1 MRDCAAAGRAYES
14 VSCMNEIFSPEST
27 EAGSQTQRD
36 QRARLPN
43 GRFRS
48 TVKAPALVAV
58 GPSTTLNIGGVL
70 KDRYLIESRLG
81 GNRAVFKATDR
92 FQRDETKRRV
102 AIKIVQQSGTS
113 RPERLSSLHREF
125 HLTQSLCHDSII
137 KVHELD
143 EAGDIAFFT
152 MEFVQGRLL
161 SEVIKLY
168 APRHIPRPD
177 AWRILRD
184 LSAGLAHAHSRNAVH
199 GDLSPQNVLVTRAGS
214 VRILGFGASRPCN
227 DPREDI
233 YSLACLA
240 YELLTGTHPFKRGQA
255 DGTRTRRP
263 PVERPPG
270 LSRRQW
276 QTLRMG
282 LSPDRERRPVSASE
296 WFASLEADQASA
308 RSLLAGCNMMV
319 GHLSENKKPLPSWIV
334 VPIICI
340 LVTLSIL
347 SSIHGRP
354 PIIDPADDSSRP
366 VSADSSKH
374 ADYAVPND
382 VGARIAPAV
391 AAAAAP
397 AAAPTAADSA
407 AQSSTPSPPSKP
419 VMVGDERGDAD
430 LVSKPAGGIV
440 VPQRTYS
447 VPPRQDFAEIRIRR
461 SPGSAGDARFNWW
474 TEAASAQPG
483 TDFVPQEPVTRY
495 FASGARTASLFVKV
509 LPNDS
514 RKRPEV
520 FYVDVADL
528 SNGNDPPAI
537 ARVAVALPAAR

>member
-1 MRDCAAAGRAYES
+1 
-14 VSCMNEIFSPEST
+14 MNEIFPPEST
-27 EAGSQTQRD
+27 EAGSQTERH

-43 GRFRS
+43 GRFRP
-48 TVKAPALVAV
+48 TVKAPAFVAV
-58 GPSTTLNIGGVL
+58 GQSAVGQSTTLNIGSVL
-70 KDRYLIESRLG
+70 KDRYLLESRLG
-81 GNRAVFKATDR
+81 GNRTVFKATDR
-92 FQRDETKRRV
+92 FQRDEAKRRV
-102 AIKIVQQSGTS
+102 AIKIVQESGTS
-113 RPERLSSLHREF
+113 RPERLSSVRREF
-125 HLTQSLCHDSII
+125 HLAQSLCHDTIV
-137 KVHELD
+137 KVHELGQ
-143 EAGDIAFFT
+143 AGDIAFFT
-152 MEFVQGRLL
+152 MELVEGRLL

-199 GDLSPQNVLVTRAGS
+199 GDLSPQNVMVTRTGS
-214 VRILGFGASRPCN
+214 VRMLGFGASRPCN
-227 DPREDI
+227 DPCEDI

-240 YELLTGTHPFKRGQA
+240 YELLTGTHPFKRRQA
-255 DGTRTRRP
+255 DRARNRRP

-282 LSPDRERRPVSASE
+282 LSPDRERRSLSASE
-296 WFASLEADQASA
+296 WFASLEAGQAST
-308 RSLLAGCNMMV
+308 RSLLAGCNMVV
-319 GHLSENKKPLPSWIV
+319 GHLSENKKPPPSWIV

-354 PIIDPADDSSRP
+354 PVTDPADNSSRP
-366 VSADSSKH
+366 ISADSSKH
-374 ADYAVPND
+374 ANYAVPND
-382 VGARIAPAV
+382 VGARIVPAV
-391 AAAAAP
+391 AAE
-397 AAAPTAADSA
+397 AAAPTATDSA

-419 VMVGDERGDAD
+419 AVMVGAERGEAD
-430 LVSKPAGGIV
+430 LVSRAAGGIV
-440 VPQRTYS
+440 LPERTYS

-495 FASGARTASLFVKV
+495 FASGTRTASLFVKV

-528 SNGNDPPAI
+528 SNGNNPPPI

>member
-1 MRDCAAAGRAYES
+1 
-14 VSCMNEIFSPEST
+14 MNEIFSPEST

-58 GPSTTLNIGGVL
+58 GQSTTLNIGGVL

-81 GNRAVFKATDR
+81 GNRTVFKATDR
-92 FQRDETKRRV
+92 FQRDEAKRRV
-102 AIKIVQQSGTS
+102 AIKVIQESGTS
-113 RPERLSSLHREF
+113 RPERLSSLRREF
-125 HLTQSLCHDSII
+125 HLTQSLCHDTIV
-137 KVHELD
+137 KVHDLG
-143 EAGDIAFFT
+143 EAGSIAFFT
-152 MEFVQGRLL
+152 MEFVEGRLL

-199 GDLSPQNVLVTRAGS
+199 GDLSPQNVLVTRTGS
-214 VRILGFGASRPCN
+214 VRILGFGASRPCT

-255 DGTRTRRP
+255 DRTRNRRA

-282 LSPDRERRPVSASE
+282 LSPDRERRSVSASE
-296 WFASLEADQASA
+296 WFASLEADQAST

-354 PIIDPADDSSRP
+354 PITDPADDSSRP

-382 VGARIAPAV
+382 VGARIAPTV
-391 AAAAAP
+391 AAAAAL
-397 AAAPTAADSA
+397 AAAPTATDSA

-419 VMVGDERGDAD
+419 VVMVGAERDDAD
-430 LVSKPAGGIV
+430 LVSRPAGGIV
-440 VPQRTYS
+440 LPQRNYS

-495 FASGARTASLFVKV
+495 FASGTRTASLFVKV

-514 RKRPEV
+514 RKRPAV
-520 FYVDVADL
+520 FYLDVADL
-528 SNGNDPPAI
+528 SNGTNPPPI
-537 ARVAVALPAAR
+537 ARVAVALPVAR

>member
-1 MRDCAAAGRAYES
+1 
-14 VSCMNEIFSPEST
+14 MNEIITPEST

-48 TVKAPALVAV
+48 TVKASALAAV
-58 GPSTTLNIGGVL
+58 GQSTTLNIGGVL

-81 GNRAVFKATDR
+81 GSRTVFKATDR
-92 FQRDETKRRV
+92 FQRDEAKRRV
-102 AIKIVQQSGTS
+102 AIKVVQESGTS
-113 RPERLSSLHREF
+113 RPERLSSLRREF
-125 HLTQSLCHDSII
+125 HLTQSLCHDTIV
-137 KVHELD
+137 KVHELGQ
-143 EAGDIAFFT
+143 AGDVAFLT
-152 MEFVQGRLL
+152 MEFVEGRLL

-177 AWRILRD
+177 AWHILRD

-199 GDLSPQNVLVTRAGS
+199 GDLSPQNVMVTRTGS

-240 YELLTGTHPFKRGQA
+240 YELLTGSHPFKRGQA
-255 DGTRTRRP
+255 DRARNRRP

-270 LSRRQW
+270 LSQHQW

-282 LSPDRERRPVSASE
+282 LSPDRERRPLSASE
-296 WFASLEADQASA
+296 WFASLEAGQAST
-308 RSLLAGCNMMV
+308 RSLLAGCNMQV

-334 VPIICI
+334 VPIICT
-340 LVTLSIL
+340 LVALSIL

-354 PIIDPADDSSRP
+354 PITHPAVDSGRP
-366 VSADSSKH
+366 ISADSSKH

-382 VGARIAPAV
+382 VGTRIAPAV
-391 AAAAAP
+391 AAAAAPAAASAP

-419 VMVGDERGDAD
+419 VMVGAERGDAD
-430 LVSKPAGGIV
+430 LVSRAAGGIV
-440 VPQRTYS
+440 LPRRTYS
-447 VPPRQDFAEIRIRR
+447 VPPRQDFVEIRIRR
-461 SPGSAGDARFNWW
+461 SAGSAGDARFNWW

-483 TDFVPQEPVTRY
+483 TDFVPQEPVTRD
-495 FASGARTASLFVKV
+495 FASGTRTASLFVKV

-528 SNGNDPPAI
+528 SNGNHPPPI
-537 ARVAVALPAAR
+537 ERVAVALAAAR

>member
-1 MRDCAAAGRAYES
+1 
-14 VSCMNEIFSPEST
+14 MNEIFSPEST
-27 EAGSQTQRD
+27 EAGSQTQRH

-48 TVKAPALVAV
+48 TVKAPALVAA
-58 GPSTTLNIGGVL
+58 GQSTTLNIGGVL
-70 KDRYLIESRLG
+70 KDRYLLESRLG
-81 GNRAVFKATDR
+81 GNRTVFKAADR
-92 FQRDETKRRV
+92 FQRDEAKRRV
-102 AIKIVQQSGTS
+102 AIKVVQESGKS
-113 RPERLSSLHREF
+113 RPERLSSLRREF
-125 HLTQSLCHDSII
+125 HLAQSLCHDTIV
-137 KVHELD
+137 KVHELGQ
-143 EAGDIAFFT
+143 AGDIAFFT
-152 MEFVQGRLL
+152 MEFVEGRLL

-177 AWRILRD
+177 AWRILRE

-199 GDLSPQNVLVTRAGS
+199 GDLSPQNVLVTRTGS

-240 YELLTGTHPFKRGQA
+240 YELLTGAHPFKRGQA
-255 DGTRTRRP
+255 DRARNRRP

-270 LSRRQW
+270 LSRHQW

-282 LSPDRERRPVSASE
+282 LSPDRERRSLSASE
-296 WFASLEADQASA
+296 WFASLEAGQAST

-319 GHLSENKKPLPSWIV
+319 GHLSDNKKPLPSWIV
-334 VPIICI
+334 VPIICV

-347 SSIHGRP
+347 SSIHGRS
-354 PIIDPADDSSRP
+354 PITDAADDSSRP
-366 VSADSSKH
+366 ISADSSKH

-419 VMVGDERGDAD
+419 AATVGAERGDAD
-430 LVSKPAGGIV
+430 LVSRAAGIV
-440 VPQRTYS
+440 LPQRTYS

-495 FASGARTASLFVKV
+495 FASGTRTASLFVRV

-528 SNGNDPPAI
+528 SNGSNSPPI

>member
-1 MRDCAAAGRAYES
+1 
-14 VSCMNEIFSPEST
+14 MNEIFSPEST
-27 EAGSQTQRD
+27 EVGSQTQRH

-48 TVKAPALVAV
+48 TVKAPALVAA
-58 GPSTTLNIGGVL
+58 GQSTPLNIGCVL

-81 GNRAVFKATDR
+81 GNRTVFKAADR
-92 FQRDETKRRV
+92 FQRDEAKRRV
-102 AIKIVQQSGTS
+102 AIKVVQESDTS
-113 RPERLSSLHREF
+113 RPERLSSLRREF
-125 HLTQSLCHDSII
+125 HLTHSLCHDTIV
-137 KVHELD
+137 KVHELGQ
-143 EAGDIAFFT
+143 AGDIAFFT
-152 MEFVQGRLL
+152 MEFVEGRLL

-199 GDLSPQNVLVTRAGS
+199 GDLSPQNVMVPRTGR
-214 VRILGFGASRPCN
+214 VRILGFGATRPCD

-233 YSLACLA
+233 FSLACLA
-240 YELLTGTHPFKRGQA
+240 YELLTGTHPFKRRQA
-255 DGTRTRRP
+255 DRAHNRLP

-282 LSPDRERRPVSASE
+282 LSPDSERRSLSASE
-296 WFASLEADQASA
+296 WFASLEAGQAST

-319 GHLSENKKPLPSWIV
+319 GHLSENKKPPPSWVV

-347 SSIHGRP
+347 SSIHVHS
-354 PIIDPADDSSRP
+354 PITDSADDSGKP
-366 VSADSSKH
+366 ISADSSKH

-382 VGARIAPAV
+382 VGARVVPAKAAPV
-391 AAAAAP
+391 AAAP
-397 AAAPTAADSA
+397 APAAMPTATDSA
-407 AQSSTPSPPSKP
+407 APSSTPSPPTKP
-419 VMVGDERGDAD
+419 DVTVGAERGETD
-430 LVSKPAGGIV
+430 LVSRAVGGIV
-440 VPQRTYS
+440 LPGRTYS
-447 VPPRQDFAEIRIRR
+447 VPPQQDFAEIRIRR
-461 SPGSAGDARFNWW
+461 APGFTGDARFNWW
-474 TEAASAQPG
+474 TEAGSAQPG
-483 TDFVPQEPVTRY
+483 TDFVPQEPVARY
-495 FASGARTASLFVKV
+495 FASGSRTVSLFVKV

-514 RKRPEV
+514 RTRPEV

-528 SNGNDPPAI
+528 SNGNNSSPI

>member
-1 MRDCAAAGRAYES
+1 
-14 VSCMNEIFSPEST
+14 MNEIFSPEST
-27 EAGSQTQRD
+27 EAGSQTQRH

-43 GRFRS
+43 GRFRP
-48 TVKAPALVAV
+48 TLKAPALVAV
-58 GPSTTLNIGGVL
+58 GQSTTLNIGGVL

-81 GNRAVFKATDR
+81 GSRTVFKATDR
-92 FQRDETKRRV
+92 FQRDEAKRRV
-102 AIKIVQQSGTS
+102 AIKVVQESGSS
-113 RPERLSSLHREF
+113 RPERLSSLRREF
-125 HLTQSLCHDSII
+125 HLAQSLCHDTIV
-137 KVHELD
+137 KVHDLGQ
-143 EAGDIAFFT
+143 AGEIVFFT
-152 MEFVQGRLL
+152 MEFVEGRLL

-199 GDLSPQNVLVTRAGS
+199 GDVSPQNVMVTRTGS
-214 VRILGFGASRPCN
+214 VRILGFGASRTCN

-240 YELLTGTHPFKRGQA
+240 YELLTGTARN
-255 DGTRTRRP
+255 RRL

-282 LSPDRERRPVSASE
+282 LSPDRERRSLSASQ
-296 WFASLEADQASA
+296 WFASLEVGQAST

-319 GHLSENKKPLPSWIV
+319 GHLSENKKPLSSWIV
-334 VPIICI
+334 VPIICL

-347 SSIHGRP
+347 SSIHGRS
-354 PIIDPADDSSRP
+354 PITDPADDSSRP
-366 VSADSSKH
+366 ISADSPKH

-382 VGARIAPAV
+382 VGARIAPA
-391 AAAAAP
+391 ASASTAP
-397 AAAPTAADSA
+397 PAVPTAIDSA

-419 VMVGDERGDAD
+419 VVMVGAERGDAD
-430 LVSKPAGGIV
+430 LVSRAAGGIV
-440 VPQRTYS
+440 FPERTYS

-461 SPGSAGDARFNWW
+461 SPGSASDVRFNWW

-483 TDFVPQEPVTRY
+483 TDFVPQEPVARY
-495 FASGARTASLFVKV
+495 FASGTRTASLFVKV

-528 SNGNDPPAI
+528 SNGNNPPPI